1 MSAIA
6 ELIMEEFKRRK
17 WDRSLLEGDDEDED
31 EEEGK
36 GDGKDTRR
44 VEDAT
49 SPPPPPQSR
58 LELSLVEP
66 SNNNYD
72 SSDALPKRLLFGGG
86 EAPPTPPS
94 TSVKQKQ
101 RQSVYRKKELVM
113 FDRLFQQRQQQDTYR
128 EMDIYSYVLLNL
140 IRKGAVDK
148 GELERAMC
156 TFDAIYA
163 SQRRRDSDVSFSE
176 AMGVTSDTD
185 NDSPTSK
192 ARSSTFTSRGTRVI
206 SIALLEE
213 DS

>member
-1 MSAIA
+1 
-6 ELIMEEFKRRK
+6 
-17 WDRSLLEGDDEDED
+17 
-31 EEEGK
+31 
-36 GDGKDTRR
+36 
-44 VEDAT
+44 
-49 SPPPPPQSR
+49 
-58 LELSLVEP
+58 
-66 SNNNYD
+66 
-72 SSDALPKRLLFGGG
+72 
-86 EAPPTPPS
+86 
-94 TSVKQKQ
+94 
-101 RQSVYRKKELVM
+101 M
-113 FDRLFQQRQQQDTYR
+113 FDHLFQQRQQQDTYR

-185 NDSPTSK
+185 NDSLTSK